1 MEDEEQKEIL
11 LMSECIKRF
20 IEGRPKRHQKQFIIF
35 GNLQKCVRQ
44 YILFS
49 LFISP

>member
-1 MEDEEQKEIL
+1 MEGEEQKQTL
-11 LMSECIKRF
+11 PMSECIKLF
-20 IEGRPKRHQKQFIIF
+20 IEGRPKRHQKQLIIL